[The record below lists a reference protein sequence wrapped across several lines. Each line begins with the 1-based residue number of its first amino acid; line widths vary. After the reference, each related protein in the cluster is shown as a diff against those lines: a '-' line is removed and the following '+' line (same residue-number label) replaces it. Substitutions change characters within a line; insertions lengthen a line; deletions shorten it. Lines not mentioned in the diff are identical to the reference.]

1 MYKEGLP
8 LRMINKDSSKHI
20 QKEQISHRPHRAEYQ
35 TVRLFAILGILTI
48 VFVLMI
54 RLVQNG
60 TIGSPQRLPTSLMD
74 TTEATRK

>member
-20 QKEQISHRPHRAEYQ
+20 QKEQSSQERHRAEYQ

-60 TIGSPQRLPTSLMD
+60 TIGTPRRLPASVLD
-74 TTEATRK
+74 SSEATKK